1 MRFSFRQTGL
11 IALAALAASACASR
25 PAIQVSGDDLFASRR
40 SVSISEPTSGLP
52 RDLIVE
58 QLQTTNWSVVN
69 TGADQLLEL
78 STTSGPEQLG
88 VFEGA
93 AAPGP
98 DGVWI
103 IRPAPRRWW
112 RPQRQLRTVTARLV
126 NAATGQE
133 EARATATTTAEPAT
147 VSFADLARAALQQK
161 ERP

>member
-1 MRFSFRQTGL
+1 MKIFFRRTGT
-11 IALAALAASACASR
+11 IALAALVASACASR
-25 PAIQVSGDDLFASRR
+25 PAIQVSGDDLLASRR
-40 SVSISEPTSGLP
+40 SVSVSEPASGFP

-58 QLQTTNWSVVN
+58 RLQATNLTVVD

-78 STTSGPEQLG
+78 SITSGPEQVG

-93 AAPGP
+93 TSPGP

-126 NAATGQE
+126 NTATGQE

-147 VSFADLARAALQQK
+147 VSFADLALAALQQK

>member
-1 MRFSFRQTGL
+1 MKSFFRQAGL

-25 PAIQVSGDDLFASRR
+25 PAIQVSGDDLLASRR
-40 SVSISEPTSGLP
+40 SVSISEPTSGFP

-58 QLQTTNWSVVN
+58 QLQATNLTVVD

-93 AAPGP
+93 TAPGP

-112 RPQRQLRTVTARLV
+112 RPQRQLRTVTARIV

-133 EARATATTTAEPAT
+133 EARATATTSAEPSR
-147 VSFADLARAALQQK
+147 VSVADLARAALQQK
-161 ERP
+161 ERR